1 MSLAKV
7 LVEGKLSPTQ
17 AEKRDIYIQRLGLE
31 IDDVHASDFIGVLSQ
46 EVSALDSS
54 SSNSSALQSSDKV
67 GAKEREASQ

>member
-17 AEKRDIYIQRLGLE
+17 AEKRDIYIQQLGLE
-31 IDDVHASDFIGVLSQ
+31 VNEVHASDFIGVLSQ

-54 SSNSSALQSSDKV
+54 ALNSSALNRNNKD
-67 GAKEREASQ
+67 GAKESEAS